1 MTEDMSES
9 EDTVRK
15 LKKWKDID
23 EMRERGES
31 PHIEYNYTDDNA
43 MYSIRSLNEYI
54 GKLKTLYGIGL
65 ILSILSFIG
74 SLVITVC
81 FYWIDTVR
89 IIGAEAMLSSMIAMG
104 VCYWLSD

>member
-1 MTEDMSES
+1 MSES

-23 EMRERGES
+23 EKRERGES
-31 PHIEYNYTDDNA
+31 PQIDIENTDDYA
-43 MYSIRSLNEYI
+43 MPSMNSLNEYI
-54 GKLKTLYGIGL
+54 DKLKALYGIGL

-74 SLVITVC
+74 ALVTTVC
-81 FYWIDTVR
+81 FWNGPLR
-89 IIGAEAMLSSMIAMG
+89 ITGAVGMLISMIMMG